1 MGEQIEEITQ
11 VNDATLDFELTNNSV
26 VNVLPLE
33 NVVRVEGNV
42 YSPGLVTYTKGKTVN
57 KYINLAGGPKPN
69 TLSTKI
75 YVKRANGR
83 IKKVTLFQGIGTIVR
98 PGDTIFVPIDPDPS
112 EFNVAAFTADILS
125 VLTNIA
131 AILVI
136 VDNNND

>member
-1 MGEQIEEITQ
+1 M
-11 VNDATLDFELTNNSV
+11 
-26 VNVLPLE
+26 LPLE
-33 NVVRVEGNV
+33 NVVNVEGNV
-42 YSPGLVTYTKGKTVN
+42 YNPGLITYAKAKTVN

-98 PGDTIFVPIDPDPS
+98 PGDTIFVPVDPDPQDFDITS
-112 EFNVAAFTADILS
+112 FIADIATTLAN
-125 VLTNIA
+125 LA

-136 VDNNND
+136 IDNQND